1 MPLLD
6 EMKMK
11 SKPIEHAIS
20 TEKGLDK
27 LLLDPENPRF
37 GRRDKIGTQQKILD
51 YIVEN
56 FGVDDVL
63 SSIAVN
69 GYFDAEP
76 LVCRSESSGD
86 CATVVEGNRRLAAS
100 LIIIGDERASNQS
113 KRTERYSRIWRD
125 HDKPKI
131 EPVPIILYPVDQP
144 RSKILAYLGVR
155 HIASSQPWDSY
166 AKAAWVA
173 QVMRDSDLDIDQ
185 ISEMI
190 GDEHNTIARL
200 LEGFYLVDQLSS
212 EGQFRPEDSVRRG
225 RGSVTEFPFSW
236 VYTILGYAQVR
247 EFLGIVDSAP
257 REGPLGADSIENG
270 GLLLKFLFGNKSEG
284 RNPAIT
290 DSRQLGALATALA
303 SRRKITMLAQ
313 GKSLNEIIT
322 LTQPLDRRLS
332 DGLSIVEE
340 ILKDLVGRL
349 SAESLDPKDAS
360 EILSSIVAIRRLAGN
375 IEKTILGIA
384 SGEDVQSD

>member
-1 MPLLD
+1 
-6 EMKMK
+6 MK
-11 SKPIEHAIS
+11 SGLVEQATS
-20 TEKGLDK
+20 TEKGLDE
-27 LLLDPENPRF
+27 LLLDPDNPRF
-37 GRRDKIGTQQKILD
+37 GRRDKLGTQKNILD
-51 YIVEN
+51 FIVDN

-76 LVCRSESSGD
+76 LVCRLESSGD
-86 CATVVEGNRRLAAS
+86 RATVVEGNRRLAAC
-100 LIIIGDERASNQS
+100 LIITGDERASNQA
-113 KRTERYSRIWRD
+113 KRSERYSQMWKDYGEPR
-125 HDKPKI
+125 I
-131 EPVPIILYPVDQP
+131 EPVPIILYPADQP
-144 RSKILAYLGVR
+144 RSDILAYLGVR

-173 QVMRDSDLDIDQ
+173 QVKQDSDLDIGE

-200 LEGFYLVDQLSS
+200 LEGFYLVDQLCSA
-212 EGQFRPEDSVRRG
+212 GQFRPENSVRRG

-257 REGPLGADSIENG
+257 REKPLEADHIENG

-284 RNPAIT
+284 KNSSIT

-303 SRRKITMLAQ
+303 SRRKIQMLEQ
-313 GKSLNEIIT
+313 GKSLDEIST

-332 DGLSIVEE
+332 DGLSTVEE
-340 ILKDLVGRL
+340 ILKDLIGRL
-349 SAESLDPKDAS
+349 SAEALNPENAT
-360 EILSSIVAIRRLAGN
+360 EIVSSIGAIRRLAAN
-375 IEKTILGIA
+375 IEKTILEVV
-384 SGEDVQSD
+384 SGDDVQSN